1 MSITATFERSQDL
14 VRFLS
19 GLGGPELQ
27 QAAARGLT
35 EHAHEQRRL
44 SAQVMASV
52 TGLPKARVDKPMSVT
67 PASPGPSMEA
77 RVVLRDRAI
86 GLHEYGNPSW
96 NADLRPRMTS
106 MGPRGS
112 RSSSAGA
119 EATGWNRR
127 KVYRGSFVGKG
138 MVFIRK
144 GGKLKMLSGPV
155 LANELVDQKKSNSKS
170 VERYMDQD
178 LTNRVMRHLALALGV

>member
-1 MSITATFERSQDL
+1 MQVTATFERSQEL
-14 VRFLS
+14 VRFLNK
-19 GLGGPELQ
+19 LHGPDMQ
-27 QAAARGLT
+27 AAAARGLT

-52 TGLPKARVDKPMSVT
+52 TGLPKGRVDKPMSVT
-67 PASPGPSMEA
+67 PAAPGPAMEA

-86 GLHEYGNPSW
+86 GLHEFGNPSW
-96 NADLRPRMTS
+96 NADKRPRMTS
-106 MGPRGS
+106 AGPRGS

-127 KVYRGSFVGKG
+127 KVYRGSFIGKG
-138 MVFIRK
+138 MVLIRK

-178 LTNRVMRHLALALGV
+178 LTNRVLRHLSIALGI